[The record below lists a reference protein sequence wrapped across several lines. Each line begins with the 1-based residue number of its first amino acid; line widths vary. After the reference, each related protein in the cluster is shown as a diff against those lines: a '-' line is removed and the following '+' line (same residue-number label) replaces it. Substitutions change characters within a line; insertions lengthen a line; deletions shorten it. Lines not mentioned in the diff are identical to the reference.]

1 MAVSADSDDVMNKLA
16 GVAPGSALAELR
28 AERSDVV
35 RFTQASDD
43 AVFRPATEAGLSRAE
58 RAAAGLRIAR
68 LLRDGA
74 LEAHYQELLRPIDP
88 DGRLASSVLAKSP
101 PAAANERWGRILA
114 HIDRVTLD
122 PESSQA
128 SHIGALADAGLSP
141 QAVVALSQVIAYV
154 NFQARVRAGLAMLGG
169 KQ

>member
-58 RAAAGLRIAR
+58 RAAAGLRIAC

-74 LEAHYQELLRPIDP
+74 LEAHYQALLRPIDP
-88 DGRLASSVLAKSP
+88 DGRLASSVLAKS

-128 SHIGALADAGLSP
+128 GHIGALADVGLSP

>member
-74 LEAHYQELLRPIDP
+74 LEAHYQALLRPIDP
-88 DGRLASSVLAKSP
+88 DGRLASSALAKS

-122 PESSQA
+122 PESSRA
-128 SHIGALADAGLSP
+128 GHIGALADVGLSP